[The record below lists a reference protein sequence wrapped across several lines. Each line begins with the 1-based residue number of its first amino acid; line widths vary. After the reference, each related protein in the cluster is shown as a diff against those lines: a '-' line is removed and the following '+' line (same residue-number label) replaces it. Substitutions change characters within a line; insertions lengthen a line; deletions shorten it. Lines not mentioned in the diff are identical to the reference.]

1 MHYPTDINLLFD
13 AMRKVITLIAGVCDR
28 VELSEWRQS
37 AYVLRKLKRLYRT
50 AQSLKRSRA
59 KKREKVEEK
68 EKRIGKAH
76 REYTDAA
83 EVYLE
88 RVQGTIDFL
97 LPTNRLNVITYE
109 TIKHYMRHAVR
120 QINQIRRRVL
130 EGERIPHTEK
140 VFSIFEEHTE
150 WISKGK
156 AGVPQELGLKV
167 CVVEDQYG
175 FFLNHL
181 VMKKS
186 MDVEVAVPLV
196 KATKERFPDLLSC
209 SFDKNFYNPT
219 NRKQLAQMLDL
230 VVLPKKGRRSEE
242 EKAFESSEEFVRQ
255 RRKHP
260 AIESG
265 INALENHGLDRCLDH
280 GSRGFER
287 YVALAVVSRNI
298 QILGTILWKR
308 KMRRLQREQTL
319 KPKAA

>member
-1 MHYPTDINLLFD
+1 
-13 AMRKVITLIAGVCDR
+13 MRKVITLTAGVCDR
-28 VELSEWRQS
+28 LDLSEWRQS
-37 AYVLRKLKRLYRT
+37 AYVIKKLKRLYRK
-50 AQSLKRSRA
+50 AQSLKRCKA
-59 KKREKVEEK
+59 KKREKAEEK
-68 EKRIGKAH
+68 EKRVLKAH
-76 REYTDAA
+76 REYTDTA
-83 EVYLE
+83 EAYLE
-88 RVQGTIDFL
+88 RVRATIGSL
-97 LPTNRLNVITYE
+97 LATGQLKVITYE
-109 TIKHYMRHAVR
+109 TIKYYMGHAVR
-120 QINQIRRRVL
+120 QIDQIRRRVL
-130 EGERIPHTEK
+130 EGEKIPHAEK

-181 VMKKS
+181 VMRKTT
-186 MDVEVAVPLV
+186 DDEIVVPLL
-196 KATKERFPDLLSC
+196 KATKEKFPNLLSC
-209 SFDKNFYNPT
+209 SFDKGFYSPT
-219 NRKQLAQMLDL
+219 NRSGLEEVLEL

-242 EKAFESSEEFVRQ
+242 ERVFESSKAFVRQ

-260 AIESG
+260 AVESG

-280 GSRGFER
+280 GLWGLER

-308 KMRRLQREQTL
+308 KLRRLQRKTTQ